1 MSNSPLLLLFQ
12 RYIPPYIPL
21 YVRKSGRCIIR
32 KKRIFKFD
40 SPLCPC
46 FYFNDTFL
54 HIFLYTSEKD
64 GLFEKRGSSLN
75 SILLFGLL
83 LFQRYIPPYIPLYVR
98 KSGRWIIRKKR
109 IFVKFDSPASISTI
123 HSSIFLYTSEKVEG
137 GLFEKRGSSSISN
150 SILLFGSIS
159 TTHSSVYSFIRPK
172 KWKVNYS
179 KKENLRQIRFSSFV
193 LFQRHIPPYISLYV
207 RKSGLFEK
215 RESSS
220 NSILLL
226 LFQRYTPL
234 YFFIRPKKWKVDY
247 SREDKGC
254 RGGFDVINRRHARST
269 PRYPRDDWS
278 R

>member
-1 MSNSPLLLLFQ
+1 M
-12 RYIPPYIPL
+12 
-21 YVRKSGRCIIR
+21 
-32 KKRIFKFD
+32 
-40 SPLCPC
+40 
-46 FYFNDTFL
+46 
-54 HIFLYTSEKD
+54 
-64 GLFEKRGSSLN
+64 
-75 SILLFGLL
+75 
-83 LFQRYIPPYIPLYVR
+83 
-98 KSGRWIIRKKR
+98 
-109 IFVKFDSPASISTI
+109 
-123 HSSIFLYTSEKVEG
+123 EG

-234 YFFIRPKKWKVDY
+234 YFFIRPKKWKMNY
-247 SREDKGC
+247 SKKEDL
-254 RGGFDVINRRHARST
+254 RRCQILLFAPLLFQRYTLPYIPLYVRKSGRWIIRARIRVVEEGSTLLIAVTLGQRRDTLATIGRDSGMVTGAAEVSFFTAPIAFAIYANAGRLTIVARSRSLSDSFFSL
-269 PRYPRDDWS
+269 PPSLGAKRRK
-278 R
+278 RRR